1 MAGLAIRWVLNAFAL
16 WVVSVIVPGIRAES
30 VFATF
35 VAALVLGILNA
46 LLRPV
51 LLVLT
56 LPINLLTLGLFTFV
70 VNAVMLELT
79 AAIVS
84 GFVVAGFGSAL
95 LGALVLS
102 VVSFALNV
110 FVSDAGR
117 IGYVHIEMV
126 RSGPD
131 RWSPR

>member
-16 WVVSVIVPGIRAES
+16 WIVSVIVPGITAEGVLS
-30 VFATF
+30 TF
-35 VAALVLGILNA
+35 VAAAVLGILNA
-46 LLRPV
+46 LLRP
-51 LLVLT
+51 LLLLLT

-79 AAIVS
+79 AAIVG
-84 GFVVAGFGSAL
+84 GFAVASFGSAL

-102 VVSFALNV
+102 VVSFALAV

-117 IGYVHIEMV
+117 VGYVHIEMH

-131 RWSPR
+131 RWSAD